1 MMKKNKYSIV
11 SMNKFK
17 IFSVA
22 FLVSATFGY
31 AQDITQARK
40 AIDAE
45 QYDKAK
51 TMLKSILQTSP
62 IDGRANFLLGNI
74 YLIQTVTDSA
84 NIAFQRGLAGTDGA
98 KLNYVGLGTIDL
110 DNGNTVAAE
119 ANFALALKDAKK
131 KDVEGLTAIG
141 RAYTYSAKPNY
152 KKAIEVLNKA
162 KAINANDALVQ
173 LALGDAFYGDK
184 NQNEAYAAYRNAFQ
198 FDPTLLRAK
207 MQLGVLLK
215 GAKSYDE
222 AIKAFNEVIALNP
235 DYGPV
240 YRELA
245 ETYYKWGRNKPSKSK
260 EYMQT
265 AIGFYEKYLSLTDY
279 SLHSRMRH
287 ADFLILVKDYKAL
300 EAEANKMI
308 EMDKVN
314 PRIFRYLGYSAYENG
329 NADLAI
335 KSLESFIA
343 NPNNKVIAKDYL
355 YLGTAKIKKGL
366 SADGLSIDANLYNSA
381 LEDIRKA
388 IQMEPLAVEDLNEIG
403 VKMFN
408 QKLYKEAAPIFE
420 LGTVSSENKN
430 YIEDNIYYGLSI
442 FYANNKKD
450 VTPDPIALQKADI
463 AFGNVITASP
473 NYQDA
478 YLYRARTNSL
488 MGNDPMTIKYYE
500 EFVAKATANLK
511 AKLDSA
517 NANVAGD
524 KNIEELYK
532 GTIKDFNNL
541 IFNKEVDRL
550 KPKLTESYNTIA
562 ASYANTDKVKAKEYF
577 AKTLALDPTNNYAT
591 ESLKLLK

>member
-22 FLVSATFGY
+22 FLVSAAFGY

-62 IDGRANFLLGNI
+62 IDGKANFLLGNI

-84 NIAFQRGLAGTDGA
+84 KIVFQRGLAGTDGA

-152 KKAIEVLNKA
+152 KKAIEVLNKG
-162 KAINANDALVQ
+162 KAINPNDALVQ

-207 MQLGVLLK
+207 VQLGVLLK

-222 AIKAFNEVIALNP
+222 AIKSFNEVIAINP
-235 DYGPV
+235 NYGPV

-287 ADFLILVKDYKAL
+287 ADFLVLVKDYKAL

-366 SADGLSIDANLYNSA
+366 SADGLSIDPNLYNSA
-381 LEDIRKA
+381 IEDIRKA

-450 VTPDPIALQKADI
+450 VTPDLIALQKADT
-463 AFGNVITASP
+463 AFGNVIIASP

>member
-1 MMKKNKYSIV
+1 MKKNKYSIV

-22 FLVSATFGY
+22 FLISVTFGY

-366 SADGLSIDANLYNSA
+366 SADGLSIDPNLYNSA

-500 EFVAKATANLK
+500 EFVAKATEKGPDEL
-511 AKLDSA
+511 AKPTTT
-517 NANVAGD
+517 
-524 KNIEELYK
+524 KKI
-532 GTIKDFNNL
+532 I
-541 IFNKEVDRL
+541 
-550 KPKLTESYNTIA
+550 ESYNTIA